1 MSFLR
6 RNIITFFT
14 LSIEYQWTTDF
25 FIFFSDLYSRGVQ
38 TGVATATQG
47 QATMFTT
54 TDSMGSTAEAKL
66 LSYLDA
72 SPSTS
77 KVNLYRL
84 NIEQ

>member
-1 MSFLR
+1 MNHFP
-6 RNIITFFT
+6 F
-14 LSIEYQWTTDF
+14 
-25 FIFFSDLYSRGVQ
+25 SRGVQ

-54 TDSMGSTAEAKL
+54 TDSIGSTAEAKL

-77 KVNLYRL
+77 KVNLSEFHERFSRW
-84 NIEQ
+84 N

>member
-1 MSFLR
+1 MFSLSQIRIPIHGYFL
-6 RNIITFFT
+6 I
-14 LSIEYQWTTDF
+14 
-25 FIFFSDLYSRGVQ
+25 YSRGVQ

-54 TDSMGSTAEAKL
+54 TDSMGSSAAEAKL

-77 KVNLYRL
+77 KVKIKFKQRKTMNLV
-84 NIEQ
+84 NN